1 MSRANPTRPG
11 VATAAPE
18 PPVDADYQQQVALFK
33 AFVVTVQHFFGGFE
47 RLFQG
52 LTDPRHP
59 AYITYPV
66 PVVMATGVL
75 MFLLRLGARRQIGN
89 LLRGNGPSA
98 AKYQLLFEVESC
110 PHGDTLNYLYARSD
124 IAEVQEVVTG
134 MTETLIRRKVLYR
147 HRLLDRYFLV
157 VVDGTGML
165 TFSERHCPY
174 CMTRT
179 YNEHTLYYHPVLEA
193 KLVTSTGL
201 VFSLM
206 TEFIENP
213 GDNPTKQDCELKAFY
228 RLAERLKRRLPR
240 LPICLLLDGLFA
252 GGPTFSICEKHHWK
266 YLIVLQEDDLPFVN
280 QEFQALSQLVP
291 ENHLV
296 FHTGI
301 QSEIQQDLRWV
312 NQIAYVDS
320 KQKEHS
326 VSVIECLETKPD
338 ADKQRQ
344 TTRFKWVTNFN
355 VTAHKVVTLA
365 NQGGRLRWKIENEG
379 FNVQKNGGY
388 ALEHVYSQDVTAG
401 KVFYLLLQMAH
412 LLSQLIERG
421 SLFRQAFPQGVGS
434 AKNIAFRLLEAWRNL
449 RLNLG
454 DLQHMLDARI
464 QIRFVPP

>member
-33 AFVVTVQHFFGGFE
+33 AFAVTVQHFFGGFR

-147 HRLLDRYFLV
+147 HRLLDQYFLV

-228 RLAERLKRRLPR
+228 RLAERLKQRFPR

-252 GGPTFSICEKHHWK
+252 GGPTFSICEKNHWK
-266 YLIVLQEDDLPFVN
+266 YLIVLQEDDIPYIN
-280 QEFQALSQLVP
+280 DEFKALSPLAPEDHLLFRTGVQL
-291 ENHLV
+291 
-296 FHTGI
+296 
-301 QSEIQQDLRWV
+301 EIKQDLRWV
-312 NQIAYVDS
+312 NKIAYLDS
-320 KQKEHS
+320 KQEEHD

-338 ADKQRQ
+338 ADKQPK
-344 TTRFKWVTNFN
+344 TTRFKWVTNIN
-355 VTAHKVVTLA
+355 VTVRKVVTLA

-388 ALEHVYSQDVTAG
+388 ALEHVYSQDATAG
-401 KVFYLLLQMAH
+401 KIFYLLLQIAH
-412 LLSQLIERG
+412 SLSQLIERG
-421 SLFRQAFPQGVGS
+421 SLFRKVFPKGVGS

-449 RLNLG
+449 RLSQV
-454 DLQHMLDARI
+454 DLQQMLDARI
-464 QIRFVPP
+464 QIRFTPP

>member
-1 MSRANPTRPG
+1 MSHTDTDKPSAD
-11 VATAAPE
+11 VTAVE
-18 PPVDADYQQQVALFK
+18 HSKDADIREQASIFK
-33 AFVVTVQHFFGGFE
+33 AFVVTVQHLFGGFH

-52 LTDPRHP
+52 VTDPRHP
-59 AYITYPV
+59 AYITYPL
-66 PVVMATGVL
+66 PALMATGVL
-75 MFLLRLGARRQIGN
+75 MFLLRLGARRQVGN

-98 AKYQLLFEVESC
+98 AKYQILFGVASC
-110 PHGDTLNYLYARSD
+110 PHGDTLNYLYARLNV
-124 IAEVQEVVTG
+124 AEVQEVVTG

-147 HRLLDRYFLV
+147 HRLLDKYFLV

-179 YNEHTLYYHPVLEA
+179 YQGYTFYYHPVLEA
-193 KLVTSTGL
+193 KLVTPTGF

-213 GDNPTKQDCELKAFY
+213 GENPTKQDCELKAFY
-228 RLAERLKRRLPR
+228 RMAERLKQRFPR

-252 GGPTFSICEKHHWK
+252 GGPTFSICDKYHWK
-266 YLIVLQEDDLPFVN
+266 YLIVLQEDDLPFIN
-280 QEFQALSQLVP
+280 AEFEVLSQLSP

-296 FHTGI
+296 SHTGI
-301 QSEIQQDLRWV
+301 QLEIQQDLRWV
-312 NQIAYVDS
+312 NEIAYVDS
-320 KQKEHS
+320 KQEEHS

-338 ADKQRQ
+338 SNKQLK

-355 VTAHKVVTLA
+355 VTAHKVVSLA
-365 NQGGRLRWKIENEG
+365 NQGGRLSWKIENEG

-388 ALEHVYSQDVTAG
+388 ALEHVFSQDATAG
-401 KVFYLLLQMAH
+401 KVFYLLLQIAH
-412 LLSQLIERG
+412 LLSQLIEHG
-421 SLFRQAFPQGVGS
+421 SLFRKAFPKGVGS

-449 RLNLG
+449 RPRLIDVQQL
-454 DLQHMLDARI
+454 LHARV